1 MPAEKPAGLR
11 FTRPAWSGWWIVFLG
26 TALFGLR
33 LVGPADLTDND
44 QERPASYVLDA
55 VQNGHWLIQRDAY
68 DDIASKP
75 PLFTW
80 LAGLATVCAGR
91 ISRLT
96 LYLPSAVGV
105 VGMAWLV
112 WAAGRAH
119 FGSLAGL
126 LAGLSLVLSQYGF
139 KHVVLARNDALF
151 AGAVSLAALAAWR
164 AWTRGRGW
172 TAFWLAAAAATL
184 AKGPLG
190 LLLAAGGLLAAAW
203 ERGSARCPVCWKRL
217 LPGAGLWLAL
227 VGGWFF
233 LAWLEA
239 GDDLI
244 HKQLGRELAGH
255 LTGAEAGGKAPFSEP
270 WLPLLYFLSRYAP
283 WSLAAG
289 AGLWRVWRR
298 PAEDVT
304 ERRFERFLFCWF
316 AVGLVVFSVAPHKR
330 PDLLLPVIPAAA
342 LLAGRELAGWLR
354 RWPAA
359 RVEQAAA
366 LGSAVVLAG
375 LALGQPQGR
384 ATATEVLNTRA
395 QRELAA
401 WWEET
406 GPAAVPLT
414 FVEHTLT
421 AQFYLNRHQAVV
433 TPEQAARLLQG
444 DAACALITRDLA
456 AVRRFMPADFEPV
469 VLREAPAGAASRAWL
484 LANRAATN
492 HASGPVAVGVG
503 PLRVRLEGATL
514 VRARRWD
521 LELRRTGTAARV
533 HVVHDAPVPIPV
545 GVIWLDAP
553 EQREARRRL
562 APGETWTLTAP

>member
-1 MPAEKPAGLR
+1 MPVEPPAGSR
-11 FTRPAWSGWWIVFLG
+11 CPGPAWPGWWIVVLG
-26 TALFGLR
+26 AALFGLR
-33 LVGPADLTDND
+33 LLGPADLTDND

-105 VGMAWLV
+105 VGVAWLA

-151 AGAVSLAALAAWR
+151 AGTVSLAALAAWR

-190 LLLAAGGLLAAAW
+190 LLLAAGGWLAAAW
-203 ERGSARCPVCWKRL
+203 ERGPSRCPIHWKRL

-227 VGGWFF
+227 VGGWFL

-239 GDDLI
+239 GEDLI

-255 LTGAEAGGKAPFSEP
+255 LTGSEAGGKAPFSEP

-283 WSLAAG
+283 WSLVAG
-289 AGLWRVWRR
+289 AGFWRVWRR

-316 AVGLVVFSVAPHKR
+316 AVGLVVFSIAPHKR
-330 PDLLLPVIPAAA
+330 PDLLLPLVPAAA

-359 RVEQAAA
+359 RVEPAAV

-406 GPAAVPLT
+406 GPSAVPLT

-456 AVRRFMPADFEPV
+456 AVRRFLPADFDPL
-469 VLREAPAGAASRAWL
+469 VLREAPAGAAPRAWL
-484 LANRAATN
+484 LANRAASN
-492 HASGPVAVGVG
+492 QASGPVAVGLG
-503 PLRVRLEGATL
+503 PLRVRLEGAAL
-514 VRARRWD
+514 VRARRLD
-521 LELRRTGTAARV
+521 LELRRIAAPAQV
-533 HVVHDAPVPIPV
+533 HVFNDAIEPVPV
-545 GVIWLDAP
+545 GVVWLDAS
-553 EQREARRRL
+553 ERRQTRRRL
-562 APGETWTLTAP
+562 AAGETWTWTAP

>member
-1 MPAEKPAGLR
+1 ML
-11 FTRPAWSGWWIVFLG
+11 LG
-26 TALFGLR
+26 AALFGLR
-33 LVGPADLTDND
+33 LLGPADLTDND

-80 LAGLATVCAGR
+80 LAGLATACAGR

-96 LYLPSAVGV
+96 LYLPSAASV

-112 WAAGRAH
+112 WAAGRTH

-151 AGAVSLAALAAWR
+151 AGTVSLAALAAWR
-164 AWTRGRGW
+164 AWTGGRGW

-190 LLLAAGGLLAAAW
+190 VLLAAGGLLAAAW
-203 ERGSARCPVCWKRL
+203 ERGPGRCPIHGKRF
-217 LPGAGLWLAL
+217 LPCTGLWLAL
-227 VGGWFF
+227 VGGWFV

-283 WSLAAG
+283 WSLAAC
-289 AGLWRVWRR
+289 AGFWRVWRR
-298 PAEDVT
+298 PAEDGT

-316 AVGLVVFSVAPHKR
+316 AVGLVVFSIAPHKR
-330 PDLLLPVIPAAA
+330 PDLLLPLIPAAA
-342 LLAGRELAGWLR
+342 LLSGRELAGWLR
-354 RWPAA
+354 RRPAG
-359 RVEQAAA
+359 RVERAAV

-375 LALGQPQGR
+375 LALAQPQGR

-401 WWEET
+401 WWE
-406 GPAAVPLT
+406 AAGLPGVPLT

-433 TPEQAARLLQG
+433 SPEQAARLLQG

-456 AVRRFMPADFEPV
+456 AVRRFLPADFDPV
-469 VLREAPAGAASRAWL
+469 VLHEAPAGAAPRAWL
-484 LANRAATN
+484 LANPAATN
-492 HASGPVAVGVG
+492 QAPGPVALGLG
-503 PLRVRLEGATL
+503 PLRVRLEGAAL
-514 VRARRWD
+514 VHARRWD
-521 LELRRTGTAARV
+521 LELRRTGTAAQVR
-533 HVVHDAPVPIPV
+533 VVHDVPGPVSV
-545 GVIWLDAP
+545 GVVWRNAS
-553 EQREARRRL
+553 EQREARRQL
-562 APGETWTLTAP
+562 AAGETWTLTVP